1 MRLAAIYL
9 DFHDYLFEKAQYVN
23 LGGKYIYEFEK
34 NGDSIN
40 ISRCINNDY
49 LEGFFDITNLDSKLI
64 NVNAIVGQNGA
75 GKSSLLDSIR
85 SLFIENPNAL
95 PANNTYLF
103 FETED
108 DKFLKIVSSV
118 YDVGIGTI
126 SFNSPNDDD
135 FIIDTERS
143 NSQCQ
148 TIYYS
153 PHFDFKYNPNFDEV
167 DNFDIS
173 FDQILNEDLADLQ
186 NKNLDES
193 GLNFS
198 ASQELVFK
206 NSIRQILFS
215 SSNLVQ
221 KERIFKDLFDF
232 PEHGEARL
240 TIRGHKNQKEW
251 NTPTSFRPSLK
262 IIKEKL
268 KKELNDWTNIRKFKS
283 PGRVS
288 NQIEVNKYILK
299 RIILRDLI
307 SVIERQMEK
316 DNVYLSSG
324 SFKYESFARE
334 SNRLD
339 AFDAFMLFIDN
350 CYIKFGKENVAV
362 FERQIIRD
370 LLLKLYS
377 EINLVEDVNKVDN
390 NVLIIRGEAAI
401 TILKLQN
408 KFLNNIINYYSKYK
422 PKSKRDVI
430 EKSNLIDG
438 FINYMPSRKKLSSG
452 ENALLNLFSRLY
464 NFLTTK
470 LSSEIRIYEQV
481 ENYILLLDEADL
493 GFHPVWKRKF
503 VNTIINTIPYFFE
516 NLDKKPN
523 VQILFTTHDP
533 LTLSDLPNKNIVY
546 LKRDAALNETEFLNY
561 NSVDRPNRSF
571 AANITDLLADSFF
584 VENGL
589 VGDFARIK
597 INETVKWLNN
607 KDREE
612 NQKSYYFTLISLIDE
627 PLIQRKLSEMF
638 DNIFNSDLELQ
649 NLNEQIRIIEERK
662 SKLEG
667 K

>member
-9 DFHDYLFEKAQYVN
+9 DFHEFLFEKGQYVN

-34 NGDSIN
+34 TRESIDV
-40 ISRCINNDY
+40 SRRINNDY
-49 LEGFFDITNLDSKLI
+49 LEGFFDVTNLDSKLI

-85 SLFIENPNAL
+85 SLFIENPYAL
-95 PANNTYLF
+95 PINNTYLF

-108 DKFLKIVSSV
+108 DKILRFISSIN
-118 YDVGIGTI
+118 DVGIPTV
-126 SFNSPNDDD
+126 SFNSVNYVD
-135 FIIDTERS
+135 FIIDKERS
-143 NSQCQ
+143 KSKCQ

-206 NSIRQILFS
+206 NSVRQILFS
-215 SSNLVQ
+215 NSNLVQ
-221 KERIFKDLFDF
+221 KEKIFKDLFDF

-262 IIKEKL
+262 IIKDKL
-268 KKELNDWTNIRKFKS
+268 KKEIDDWAKVRKFKTQ
-283 PGRVS
+283 GRVS
-288 NQIEVNKYILK
+288 NQIDVNKYILK
-299 RIILRDLI
+299 RVILRDLI

-316 DNVYLSSG
+316 DNMYLSSG
-324 SFKYESFARE
+324 AFVNKNFTRE
-334 SNRLD
+334 SNLLD
-339 AFDAFMLFIDN
+339 AFDSFMLFIDN
-350 CYIKFGKENVAV
+350 CFIKFGKENIAV
-362 FERQIIRD
+362 FENQIIRD
-370 LLLKLYS
+370 LLIKLYS
-377 EINLVEDVNKVDN
+377 EIDLVKVLNKVGN
-390 NVLIIRGEAAI
+390 NVLIIGAEAAI
-401 TILKLQN
+401 EILKVQN
-408 KFLNNIINYYSKYK
+408 LFLNNIINYYTKYK
-422 PKSKRDVI
+422 PKKKDKLI

-438 FINYMPSRKKLSSG
+438 FINYMPSSKKLSSG
-452 ENALLNLFSRLY
+452 ENALLNLFSRLH

-470 LSSEIRIYEQV
+470 LSSEIRIYNEV

-503 VNTIINTIPYFFE
+503 VNTIINTIPYFFN
-516 NLDKKPN
+516 NLDGSPN
-523 VQILFTTHDP
+523 VQIIFTTHDP
-533 LTLSDLPNKNIVY
+533 LTLSDLPNKNIIY
-546 LKRDAALNETEFLNY
+546 LMRDVTQGETEFLKYDNL
-561 NSVDRPNRSF
+561 DRPNKSF

-597 INETVKWLNN
+597 INETVKWLNK
-607 KDREE
+607 KDRDE
-612 NQKSYYFTLISLIDE
+612 NLKSYYFTLISLIDE

-638 DNIFNSDLELQ
+638 DNIFNSNLELQ
-649 NLNEQIRIIEERK
+649 NLNEQIRIMEERK
-662 SKLEG
+662 SKL
-667 K
+667 KRK

>member
-23 LGGKYIYEFEK
+23 LGGKYIYEFDK
-34 NGDSIN
+34 NGESIDV
-40 ISRCINNDY
+40 SRHINNDY
-49 LEGFFDITNLDSKLI
+49 LEGFFDVTNLDSKLI

-85 SLFIENPNAL
+85 SLFIENPSAL
-95 PANNTYLF
+95 PTNNTYLF
-103 FETED
+103 FETAD
-108 DKFLKIVSSV
+108 DKLLKIVSSI
-118 YDVGIGTI
+118 YDVGISTV
-126 SFNSPNDDD
+126 SFKSINDD
-135 FIIDTERS
+135 FVIEKERS
-143 NSQCQ
+143 NNICQ

-153 PHFDFKYNPNFDEV
+153 PHFDFKYNPNFDDV

-215 SSNLVQ
+215 SSKLVQ

-268 KKELNDWTNIRKFKS
+268 KKELDDWTNIRKFKS

-288 NQIEVNKYILK
+288 NQIDVNKYILK
-299 RIILRDLI
+299 RVILRDLL

-316 DNVYLSSG
+316 DNSYLSSG
-324 SFKYESFARE
+324 SFVYESFAKD
-334 SNRLD
+334 SNGLN
-339 AFDAFMLFIDN
+339 AFDSFLVFIDN
-350 CYIKFGKENVAV
+350 CFIKFGKDNIAV
-362 FERQIIRD
+362 FEKQIIRD
-370 LLLKLYS
+370 LLIKLYS
-377 EINLVEDVNKVDN
+377 EIDLIEDLSKVEN
-390 NVLIIRGEAAI
+390 NVLVVGADAAI
-401 TILKLQN
+401 EILQSQN
-408 KFLNNIINYYSKYK
+408 LFLSNIINYYTKYK
-422 PKSKRDVI
+422 PKSKDKI
-430 EKSNLIDG
+430 IDKSNLIDG
-438 FINYMPSRKKLSSG
+438 FINYMPSSKKLSSG
-452 ENALLNLFSRLY
+452 ENALLNLFSRLH

-470 LSSEIRIYEQV
+470 LSSGIQIYEQV

-503 VNTIINTIPYFFE
+503 VNTIINTIPYFFN
-516 NLDKKPN
+516 NLDRSPN
-523 VQILFTTHDP
+523 VQIIFTTHDP
-533 LTLSDLPNKNIVY
+533 LTLSDLPNKNIIY
-546 LKRDAALNETEFLNY
+546 LMRDVAQGETEFLKYENL
-561 NSVDRPNRSF
+561 DRPNKSF

-584 VENGL
+584 C
-589 VGDFARIK
+589 R
-597 INETVKWLNN
+597 KWLNW
-607 KDREE
+607 
-612 NQKSYYFTLISLIDE
+612 
-627 PLIQRKLSEMF
+627 
-638 DNIFNSDLELQ
+638 
-649 NLNEQIRIIEERK
+649 
-662 SKLEG
+662 
-667 K
+667 

>member
-23 LGGKYIYEFEK
+23 LGGKYIYEFDK
-34 NGDSIN
+34 NGESIDV
-40 ISRCINNDY
+40 SRRINNDY
-49 LEGFFDITNLDSKLI
+49 LEGFFDVTNLDSKLI

-85 SLFIENPNAL
+85 SLFVENPYAL
-95 PANNTYLF
+95 PTNNTYLF

-108 DKFLKIVSSV
+108 DKTLKFVSSI
-118 YDVGIGTI
+118 YDVGISTV
-126 SFNSPNDDD
+126 SFKPIKDD
-135 FIIDTERS
+135 FTIETERS
-143 NSQCQ
+143 NNLCK

-186 NKNLDES
+186 NKNLDQS
-193 GLNFS
+193 GFNFS
-198 ASQELVFK
+198 ASEELVFK

-215 SSNLVQ
+215 NSDLVK
-221 KERIFKDLFDF
+221 KEKIFKDLFDF

-251 NTPTSFRPSLK
+251 NTPEAFRPILK
-262 IIKEKL
+262 IIKDKL
-268 KKELNDWTNIRKFKS
+268 KKELDDWTKVRKFNS

-288 NQIEVNKYILK
+288 NQIEVNKYILE

-316 DNVYLSSG
+316 DNTYLSSG
-324 SFKYESFARE
+324 VFFYENFVRE
-334 SNRLD
+334 TNRLN
-339 AFDAFMLFIDN
+339 AFDSFLVFVDN
-350 CYIKFGKENVAV
+350 CFIKFGKDEIPV
-362 FERQIIRD
+362 FEKETIRD

-377 EINLVEDVNKVDN
+377 EIGLVKDLNKVEN
-390 NVLIIRGEAAI
+390 NVLIIGGEAAI
-401 TILKLQN
+401 EILKLQN
-408 KFLNNIINYYSKYK
+408 LFLNNIINYYAKYS
-422 PKSKRDVI
+422 PKRKDKII
-430 EKSNLIDG
+430 EKRNLIDG
-438 FINYMPSRKKLSSG
+438 FINYMPSNKKLSSG
-452 ENALLNLFSRLY
+452 ENALLNLFSRLHH
-464 NFLTTK
+464 FLGTK
-470 LSSEIRIYEQV
+470 LSSETRIHDEV
-481 ENYILLLDEADL
+481 DNYVLLLDEADL

-503 VNTIINTIPYFFE
+503 VNTIINTIPYFFN
-516 NLDKKPN
+516 NLDRSPN
-523 VQILFTTHDP
+523 VQIIFTTHDP
-533 LTLSDLPNKNIVY
+533 LTLSDLPNKNIIY
-546 LKRDAALNETEFLNY
+546 LMRDVAQGETEFLKYENL
-561 NSVDRPNRSF
+561 DRPNKSF

-597 INETVKWLNN
+597 IIETVKWLNN
-607 KDREE
+607 KDRDE
-612 NQKSYYFTLISLIDE
+612 NLKSYYFTLISLIDE

-649 NLNEQIRIIEERK
+649 NLNEQIRIMEERK
-662 SKLEG
+662 SKL
-667 K
+667 KRK